1 MASPGRR
8 FLMSPFGFGIMA
20 GIIFGAIAVGMRL
33 PRAALSAAFTSR
45 FAIGVFAATS
55 QLPMPPWARG
65 LVVGLLVSLPDALV
79 TKACAPIL
87 IIGSIG
93 GLLIGIAA
101 ARWAA

>member
-1 MASPGRR
+1 
-8 FLMSPFGFGIMA
+8 MSRFGFGILA
-20 GIIFGAIAVGMRL
+20 GIIFGAIALGMML
-33 PRAALSAAFTSR
+33 PLSFPDKWAALSAAFTSR
-45 FAIGVFAATS
+45 FAIGVLAATS
-55 QLPMPPWARG
+55 QLPMPPWERG

-79 TKACAPIL
+79 TKAYAPIL

>member
-1 MASPGRR
+1 
-8 FLMSPFGFGIMA
+8 
-20 GIIFGAIAVGMRL
+20 
-33 PRAALSAAFTSR
+33 
-45 FAIGVFAATS
+45 
-55 QLPMPPWARG
+55 MPPWARG